1 MSMSGT
7 ATPALRKIKGN
18 LGYRRAAPRRRS
30 THPGRRSAIAFAS
43 YNGPSAAG
51 AEYRL
56 DGVLPMIFSLT
67 VILLCQLVGEVVVR
81 GAGLPVPGPVL
92 GMLLLAILFLR
103 DRLRAVAAEAD
114 GALEA
119 TGKGLLAHLSLLFVP
134 AGVGVIQRLD
144 VFASYGVAL
153 SVSLVLS
160 TIAALLATVAT
171 FVLAARWFG
180 VGGAEP

>member
-1 MSMSGT
+1 
-7 ATPALRKIKGN
+7 
-18 LGYRRAAPRRRS
+18 
-30 THPGRRSAIAFAS
+30 
-43 YNGPSAAG
+43 
-51 AEYRL
+51 
-56 DGVLPMIFSLT
+56 MILALT

-81 GAGLPVPGPVL
+81 GIGLPVPGPVL
-92 GMLLLAILFLR
+92 GMLLLLAILFLR

-114 GALEA
+114 GALEV

-144 VFASYGVAL
+144 VFASYGLAL